1 MAFHQKKK
9 KAPVFSFSILDNQPS
24 LISLVRGDP
33 EWQELYSN
41 LEIIS
46 RSALIR
52 EALECLRENYKE
64 HGKDWRLRLHE
75 QKKPI
80 WVSEIINEIHN
91 IEKVAVRDSDLEVEE
106 GIDIEIGEMFD
117 EG

>member
-1 MAFHQKKK
+1 MAFYQKKK
-9 KAPVFSFSILDNQPS
+9 KAPIFSFSILDNQPS

-46 RSALIR
+46 RSALVR
-52 EALECLRENYKE
+52 EALECLIENYKE
-64 HGKDWRLRLHE
+64 HGKDWRLRLQE
-75 QKKPI
+75 KKKPI

-91 IEKVAVRDSDLEVEE
+91 IEKVAVRDNGPEAEEDIDVEV
-106 GIDIEIGEMFD
+106 GEMFD